1 MPVSELK
8 LIKRC
13 AEFLPRSQIK
23 NIPHYRRGIYA
34 LLRRRPKLNAF
45 DVVYIGIAA
54 GTKTASIR
62 GRLRTHEHSKGS
74 LWTHFSIYEVWDNIR
89 EEEIRELEG
98 IFRQYTGSTRVQT
111 GLINKGPSKSSTEY
125 ETITS
130 KIGINNTRIIQFPFF
145 LNDFAERIPYSGGGV
160 GHQHWSPGQGWRW
173 PSSPVGYHRS
183 FQYGGF
189 FQAASSL
196 GVLFMR

>member
-62 GRLRTHEHSKGS
+62 GRLRTHEHRKGS

-98 IFRQYTGSTRVQT
+98 IFRHIYRLDTRANR
-111 GLINKGPSKSSTEY
+111 LNK
-125 ETITS
+125 
-130 KIGINNTRIIQFPFF
+130 Q
-145 LNDFAERIPYSGGGV
+145 
-160 GHQHWSPGQGWRW
+160 
-173 PSSPVGYHRS
+173 RS
-183 FQYGGF
+183 FKK
-189 FQAASSL
+189 L
-196 GVLFMR
+196 DRIRDNNLENWTE